1 MCPTRA
7 RTLRPPPAY
16 PLAAG
21 GTRGRHALPLA
32 PCTSPLSPWTPFPP
46 LLPSRAHH
54 RAELA
59 AIVAVPMTT
68 ATPSPLRRAP
78 ELLHL
83 VANPLTEPRDRKG
96 PEQPPSSSS
105 PSFGPGAVLR
115 RIRPLRRAPELAD
128 PPCTIHVSST
138 PFPLLLF
145 VRSRAV
151 APRPHSRAP
160 PSAMDAGHGTDVLLR
175 PVRRA

>member
-1 MCPTRA
+1 MPDTHAHAPATSCLPARHWTHPRA
-7 RTLRPPPAY
+7 PRTPQASHSLPELLSSSGSLARSHRTHPPP
-16 PLAAG
+16 PTSFLAA
-21 GTRGRHALPLA
+21 
-32 PCTSPLSPWTPFPP
+32 
-46 LLPSRAHH
+46 
-54 RAELA
+54 
-59 AIVAVPMTT
+59 T

-78 ELLHL
+78 ELRCSAL
-83 VANPLTEPRDRKG
+83 VLLVISRDQKG
-96 PEQPPSSSS
+96 PEQPTSSSS

-128 PPCTIHVSST
+128 PPCTIPVSST
-138 PFPLLLF
+138 PFPLLHF

>member
-1 MCPTRA
+1 MARAESPDATSCFAVAASPTPSR
-7 RTLRPPPAY
+7 RHG
-16 PLAAG
+16 AA
-21 GTRGRHALPLA
+21 LA

-46 LLPSRAHH
+46 LFPSRAHH

-96 PEQPPSSSS
+96 PE
-105 PSFGPGAVLR
+105 
-115 RIRPLRRAPELAD
+115 
-128 PPCTIHVSST
+128 
-138 PFPLLLF
+138 
-145 VRSRAV
+145 
-151 APRPHSRAP
+151 
-160 PSAMDAGHGTDVLLR
+160 
-175 PVRRA
+175 